1 MRGQGRAGGEDEEG
15 GRACLGL
22 DPHGRLGGPARRG
35 SICSLARGNV
45 CVTMI
50 ETSVEMLRCE
60 YIYDVQDKVSKGST
74 EFGYRYLPRLATR
87 CRSASY
93 RILVSEHFNGR
104 EILFQ
109 VACLCH
115 LTCQFGRINLEVVLG
130 RGEVLVTEVLLNLE
144 YI

>member
-22 DPHGRLGGPARRG
+22 DPHGRLGGSARRG

-74 EFGYRYLPRLATR
+74 EFGYRYSPWLP
-87 CRSASY
+87 CRSRTAFHN
-93 RILVSEHFNGR
+93 ILVNEHLYRSNVATKVTSVYIRLGEFRWRDLG
-104 EILFQ
+104 IL
-109 VACLCH
+109 LCR
-115 LTCQFGRINLEVVLG
+115 FGRTMPKPFL
-130 RGEVLVTEVLLNLE
+130 
-144 YI
+144 

>member
-35 SICSLARGNV
+35 SICSLACGNV

-60 YIYDVQDKVSKGST
+60 YIYDVQDKVSKGPT
-74 EFGYRYLPRLATR
+74 ELGYRYLPAFAAS
-87 CRSASY
+87 CRPT
-93 RILVSEHFNGR
+93 HHG
-104 EILFQ
+104 
-109 VACLCH
+109 
-115 LTCQFGRINLEVVLG
+115 
-130 RGEVLVTEVLLNLE
+130 VLVEQHLNGG
-144 YI
+144 